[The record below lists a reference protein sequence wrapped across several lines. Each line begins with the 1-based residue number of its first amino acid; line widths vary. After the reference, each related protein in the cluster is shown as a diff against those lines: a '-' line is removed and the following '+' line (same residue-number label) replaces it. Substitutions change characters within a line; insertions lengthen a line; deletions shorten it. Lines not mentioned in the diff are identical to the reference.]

1 MSTADSGSAAGV
13 RVEIEDVQSGA
24 LRPRPVPYEG
34 QFIFLRVDDRHAGR
48 ALLRRL
54 LPLTSGGLPSVD
66 RSRDAWVAVAFTHQG
81 LRALGVPQESL
92 DSFPQAFREGM
103 AARAELIGDV
113 GENAPAHWEAPF
125 GSGDVHIALS
135 ALASDAGRLNRELGR
150 AQAAYRGTPG
160 VQVIWEQD
168 VHQLPTGRTTFG
180 FRDGISHPNI
190 EGVGLPG
197 SNPQEAPIK
206 AGEFI
211 LGYPDETGNLPPMPS
226 PDVLGRN
233 GTYVAVRKVHTNVAA
248 WRRYLRDNSSSAEEE
263 ALLAAK
269 MVGRWPSGA
278 PLTLTPEH
286 DDPELAADPDRVNNF
301 LYREHDD
308 RGLRCPAG
316 AHIRRNNPRDAT
328 IIGNARMH
336 RIIRRGT
343 TYGPPL
349 PEGVLEDDGADRG
362 LVGVFI
368 GAHIERQFEF
378 IKSEWVNDGNFIG
391 YPGEQDPVAGH
402 HGGTG
407 SVTIP
412 GKPVRRRLRNLPS
425 FVVTRGGEYCFVPGL
440 RALRWLAELED

>member
-1 MSTADSGSAAGV
+1 MSTADSGGSAGV

-24 LRPRPVPYEG
+24 LRPRPVPYQG
-34 QFIFLRVDDRHAGR
+34 KFVFLRVDDRHAGR

-54 LPLTSGGLPSVD
+54 LPVTSGGLPD
-66 RSRDAWVAVAFTHQG
+66 DLAQDAWVAVAFTYQG
-81 LRALGVPQESL
+81 LRALGLPQESL
-92 DSFPQAFREGM
+92 DSFPRAFREGM

-125 GSGDVHIALS
+125 GTGDVHIALS
-135 ALASDAGRLNRELGR
+135 ALSSDAAQLAQELER
-150 AQAAYRGTPG
+150 ARVALEDTPG
-160 VQVIWEQD
+160 VRVIWQQE
-168 VHQLPTGRTTFG
+168 VHQLPTGRTTLG

-190 EGVGLPG
+190 EGVGLPC

-211 LGYPDETGNLPPMPS
+211 LGYPDETGSLPPMPH
-226 PDVLGRN
+226 PEVLGRN
-233 GTYVAVRKVHTNVAA
+233 GTYVAVRKIHTNVAA
-248 WRRYLRDNSSSAEEE
+248 WRRYLRANSSNAEEE

-269 MVGRWPSGA
+269 MIGRWPSGA

-286 DDPELAADPDRVNNF
+286 DDPELAADPQRVNNF

-349 PEGVLEDDGADRG
+349 PDGVLEDDGADRG

-368 GAHIERQFEF
+368 GANLERQFEF
-378 IKSEWVNDGNFIG
+378 IKAEWVNDGNFIG
-391 YPGEQDPVAGH
+391 YPGEKDPVAGH
-402 HGGTG
+402 HDGTG

-412 GKPVRRRLRNLPS
+412 EKPVRRRLRNLPS

>member
-1 MSTADSGSAAGV
+1 MG
-13 RVEIEDVQSGA
+13 VEIDDVQSGA

-34 QFIFLRVDDRHAGR
+34 KFVFLRVDDRHAGR

-54 LPLTSGGLPSVD
+54 LPVTAGGLPDVD
-66 RSRDAWVAVAFTHQG
+66 PSQDAWVAVAFTYEG

-92 DSFPQAFREGM
+92 DSFPRAFREGM

-113 GENAPAHWEAPF
+113 GESAPARWEAPF
-125 GSGDVHIALS
+125 GTGDVHIALS
-135 ALASDAGRLNRELGR
+135 ALSSDTAQLDKELER
-150 AQAAYRGTPG
+150 ARVAYEDTPG
-160 VQVIWEQD
+160 VQVIWQQD
-168 VHQLPTGRTTFG
+168 VRQLPTGRTTFG

-211 LGYPDETGNLPPMPS
+211 LGYPDETGNLPPMPQ

-233 GTYVAVRKVHTNVAA
+233 GTYAAVRKIHTNVAA
-248 WRRYLRDNSSSAEEE
+248 WRRYLRANSSSAEAE

-278 PLTLTPEH
+278 PLTLAPEH
-286 DDPELAADPDRVNNF
+286 DDPELAADPHRVNNF
-301 LYREHDD
+301 LYRENDD
-308 RGLRCPAG
+308 RGYRCPAG
-316 AHIRRNNPRDAT
+316 AHIRRTNPRDAT
-328 IIGNARMH
+328 IIGDARMH
-336 RIIRRGT
+336 RLIRRGT

-349 PEGVLEDDGADRG
+349 PEGVLEDDGAERG
-362 LVGVFI
+362 LIGVFI
-368 GAHIERQFEF
+368 GAHLERQFEF
-378 IKSEWVNDGNFIG
+378 VKAEWVNDGNFIG
-391 YPGEQDPVAGH
+391 YPGEKDPVAGH

-412 GKPVRRRLRNLPS
+412 EKPVRRRLQNLPS